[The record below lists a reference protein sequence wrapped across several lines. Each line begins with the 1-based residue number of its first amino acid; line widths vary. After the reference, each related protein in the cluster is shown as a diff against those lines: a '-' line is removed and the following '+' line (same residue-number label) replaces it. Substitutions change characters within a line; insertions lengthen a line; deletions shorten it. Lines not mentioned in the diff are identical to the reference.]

1 MKNIPY
7 YHTAVVFGAT
17 GLVGKQLVLQLVR
30 ESTFSKI
37 KVFTRRPLHYEHEKI
52 IEYITDFNDFNEIES
67 NLFKNDIL
75 FCCIGTTI
83 KKAGSKE
90 NFTKVDLDLPV
101 NIAKAGKNRGISKY
115 IVVSSIGADAGARNF
130 YLRIKGQME
139 QKVTESGLPVISFAR
154 PSMLLGDRE
163 EYRFGEEMGKVF
175 MKTFAFAFKGK
186 WKKYKG
192 IEAKDV
198 AKAMIHIAGFSLPK
212 MIYESDELQ
221 ELAKLEQEEVPG
233 QSIGH

>member
-1 MKNIPY
+1 MENVPY

-30 ESTFSKI
+30 ESTYSKI
-37 KVFTRRPLHYEHEKI
+37 KVFTRRPLQYEHEKI
-52 IEYITDFNDFNEIES
+52 VEVITDFRDFKDIEAD
-67 NLFKNDIL
+67 LFKDNIV

-101 NIAKAGKNRGISKY
+101 NIAKAGKNRGVSKY
-115 IVVSSIGADAGARNF
+115 IVVSSVGANADASNF
-130 YLRIKGQME
+130 YLRTKGQME
-139 QKVTESGLPVISFAR
+139 KKVTETRLPFISFVR

-163 EYRFGEEMGKVF
+163 EFRFGEEAGKFF

-198 AKAMIHIAGFSLPK
+198 ARAMIHISGFSHPQLV
-212 MIYESDELQ
+212 YESDELQ
-221 ELAKLEQEEVPG
+221 ELAKHEE
-233 QSIGH
+233 